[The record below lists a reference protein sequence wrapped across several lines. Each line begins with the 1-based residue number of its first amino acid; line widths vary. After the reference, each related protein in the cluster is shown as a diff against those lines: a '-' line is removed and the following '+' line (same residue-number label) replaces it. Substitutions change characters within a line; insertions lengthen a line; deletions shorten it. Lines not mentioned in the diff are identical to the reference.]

1 MNRFVKHILLLLLF
15 VAATTSCERRPLL
28 EISNTRYVRVYI
40 DEEIKILF
48 QVGGLHRQPHCSIQD
63 QLYLL
68 MVLCGL
74 YWFFP
79 SAVLISSAISLTL
92 SRRQY

>member
-1 MNRFVKHILLLLLF
+1 MNQRANYSFNNSKVINSK
-15 VAATTSCERRPLL
+15 EG
-28 EISNTRYVRVYI
+28 EDI

-48 QVGGLHRQPHCSIQD
+48 QVEGLHRQPHCSIQD

-74 YWFFP
+74 LYWFFP

-92 SRRQY
+92 NRRRY

>member
-1 MNRFVKHILLLLLF
+1 MNQRVNYSFNNSKVIN
-15 VAATTSCERRPLL
+15 
-28 EISNTRYVRVYI
+28 SNEGEDI

-48 QVGGLHRQPHCSIQD
+48 QVGGLHRQPHCSMQG

-74 YWFFP
+74 FP

>member
-1 MNRFVKHILLLLLF
+1 MNQRVNYSFNNSKVIN
-15 VAATTSCERRPLL
+15 
-28 EISNTRYVRVYI
+28 SNEGEDI

-48 QVGGLHRQPHCSIQD
+48 QVGGLHRQPHCFIQD

>member
-1 MNRFVKHILLLLLF
+1 MNQRVNYSFNNSKVIN
-15 VAATTSCERRPLL
+15 
-28 EISNTRYVRVYI
+28 SNEGEDI

-48 QVGGLHRQPHCSIQD
+48 QVGGLYRQPHCFIQD

>member
-1 MNRFVKHILLLLLF
+1 MNQRVNYSFNNSKVIN
-15 VAATTSCERRPLL
+15 
-28 EISNTRYVRVYI
+28 SNEGEDI

-68 MVLCGL
+68 MVPCGL
-74 YWFFP
+74 FP
-79 SAVLISSAISLTL
+79 SSVLISSAISLTL